1 VEAWPSIDVAAAR
14 RAGAVLLR
22 PGPALSRAE
31 ASRVVGGLR
40 EAAAASVAPVAAVTG
55 LATPPDAGPMLVVDR
70 RAWLDANVEM
80 ASAMLADAAGPAPA
94 PAPGGWRGRAEA
106 VGNGVQLGGA
116 LGALSG
122 RVLGQFLPFGP
133 PRLVLVAPNVA
144 KIERHLGVVP
154 TDFRLWVCMHEQTH
168 RLQFA
173 AAPWLR
179 GYLARQLGVLIET
192 GDERTPWRERRAP
205 ASLIDVITTP
215 AQRVVFDRLTG
226 AMSLLEGYADV
237 MMDLVG
243 PEVVPSVATI
253 RQRFDAQR
261 QRTGWRR
268 LVNRLLGMD
277 LKLAQYR
284 DGAAFCRAVI
294 DRVGVAGLNAVYES
308 SGMLPSLDEIHHP
321 ETWLDRAHPRP
332 AAHIVDCVARP
343 EGGDNQWPDSR

>member
-1 VEAWPSIDVAAAR
+1 VDAWPSIDVATAK
-14 RAGAVLLR
+14 RAGAALLR
-22 PGPALSRAE
+22 PGPELSRAE

-40 EAAAASVAPVAAVTG
+40 DAAEASVAPVAAVTG
-55 LATPPDAGPMLVVDR
+55 LRSPTDAGPMLVVDR
-70 RAWLDANVEM
+70 RTWLDANVEM
-80 ASAMLADAAGPAPA
+80 AAAMLSDAAGAPLKPA
-94 PAPGGWRGRAEA
+94 GFKERVEA

-144 KIERHLGVVP
+144 KTERQLGVEP
-154 TDFRLWVCMHEQTH
+154 ADFRLWVCLHEQTH

-192 GDERTPWRERRAP
+192 GGEKTPWRERRAP
-205 ASLIDVITTP
+205 ASLIDVVTTP
-215 AQRVVFDRLTG
+215 GQRVVFDRLTG

-237 MMDLVG
+237 MMDRVG
-243 PEVVPSVATI
+243 TEVVPSVATI
-253 RQRFDAQR
+253 RQRFDGQR

-268 LVNRLLGMD
+268 VVNRLMGMD

-308 SGMLPSLDEIHHP
+308 SGMLPSLEEIHHP
-321 ETWLDRAHPRP
+321 QTWLARAHPG
-332 AAHIVDCVARP
+332 AGFVDRVARP
-343 EGGDNQWPDSR
+343 DAGDSQWPENR